1 MKKEFNVKG
10 TKFTVN
16 VEVEAKDLYDT
27 IQDDYKKLLF
37 LLGEASKIGA
47 KLDKDFYCRD
57 IMIAKREQILEATE
71 PGKLRQE
78 NLELNDVVNPLQ
90 PLNFNSYQKKQ
101 ALETLKY
108 TINWYTDL
116 QRKLENL

>member
-16 VEVEAKDLYDT
+16 VEVETQDLYDT

-57 IMIAKREQILEATE
+57 LRIAKRKFIIETTASEKLLQEQ
-71 PGKLRQE
+71 
-78 NLELNDVVNPLQ
+78 LELNDVVNELQ
-90 PLNFNSYQKKQ
+90 PLNFTPHQKKQ

-116 QRKLENL
+116 QHKIERL